1 MRRGNDFE
9 NELNRVSKYLNANG
23 IHMHKNH
30 AKRTEQGI
38 YLEGEPFDYEVI
50 SGGVIHCF
58 DAKECSSDRWN
69 LSNAKLNQLNNLLV
83 CQKNGAQAYFLVW
96 YRNKNE
102 IIRFDAEL
110 VKQKLTEGKKSLTP
124 EEGIKWKWTELLTS
138 KSITT
143 SLNTQEMC

>member
-1 MRRGNDFE
+1 MKMKMRRGYEFE
-9 NELNRVSKYLNANG
+9 GELNRVSKYLNANG

-30 AKRTEQGI
+30 ARRTEQGI

-58 DAKECSSDRWN
+58 DAKECAGKRWN
-69 LSNAKLNQLNNLLV
+69 LSNAKLSQLNNLLV

-96 YRNKNE
+96 YRNENA

-110 VKQKLTEGKKSLTP
+110 VRQKLAEGQKSLTS
-124 EEGIKWKWTELLTS
+124 EEGVKWEWTELLTS
-138 KSITT
+138 KSDIV
-143 SLNTQEMC
+143 S

>member
-1 MRRGNDFE
+1 MRRGHEFE

-30 AKRTEQGI
+30 ARRTEQGI

-58 DAKECSSDRWN
+58 DAKECSGTRWN
-69 LSNAKLNQLNNLLV
+69 LSNAKLSQLNNLLV

-96 YRNKNE
+96 YRNENAV
-102 IIRFDAEL
+102 IRFDVDL
-110 VKQKLTEGKKSLTP
+110 VRQKLADGQKSLTK
-124 EEGIKWKWTELLTS
+124 EEGKQWQWTELLTS
-138 KSITT
+138 KNVTMS
-143 SLNTQEMC
+143 

>member
-1 MRRGNDFE
+1 MRRGYEFE
-9 NELNRVSKYLNANG
+9 CELNRVSKYLNANG

-30 AKRTEQGI
+30 ARRTEQGI

-58 DAKECSSDRWN
+58 DAKECAGKRWN
-69 LSNAKLNQLNNLLV
+69 LSNAKLSQLNNLLV

-96 YRNKNE
+96 YRNENA

-110 VKQKLTEGKKSLTP
+110 VRQKLAEGQKSLTS
-124 EEGIKWKWTELLTS
+124 EEGVKWEWTELLTS
-138 KSITT
+138 KNTIT
-143 SLNTQEMC
+143 S